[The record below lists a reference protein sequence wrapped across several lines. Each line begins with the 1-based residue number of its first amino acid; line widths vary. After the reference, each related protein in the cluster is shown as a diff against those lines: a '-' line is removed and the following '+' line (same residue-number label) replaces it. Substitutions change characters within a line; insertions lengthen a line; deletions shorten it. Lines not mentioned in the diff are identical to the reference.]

1 MNNKLLAI
9 NFIGTLKS
17 ILKETELENKKVKK
31 DTSLENPIMAD
42 IILSNQANAYKRILT
57 EYKKY
62 KVKKEENEA
71 NEE

>member
-9 NFIGTLKS
+9 NLVGKIKN

-31 DTSLENPIMAD
+31 DTNLENPILSD
-42 IILSNQANAYKRILT
+42 IILSNEANAYKKILAAYK
-57 EYKKY
+57 EYKT
-62 KVKKEENEA
+62 KKEESS

>member
-9 NFIGTLKS
+9 NLVGKIKN

-31 DTSLENPIMAD
+31 DTSLENPILSD
-42 IILSNQANAYKRILT
+42 IILSNEANAYKKILAAYK
-57 EYKKY
+57 EYKI
-62 KVKKEENEA
+62 KKEESS

>member
-9 NFIGTLKS
+9 NLVGKIKN

-31 DTSLENPIMAD
+31 DTNLENPILSD
-42 IILSNQANAYKRILT
+42 IILSNEANAYKKILAAYK
-57 EYKKY
+57 EYKT
-62 KVKKEENEA
+62 KKEESL

>member
-1 MNNKLLAI
+1 MNSKLLAI
-9 NFIGTLKS
+9 NLVGVIKK
-17 ILKETELENKKVKK
+17 ILRETELENKKVKK

-42 IILSNQANAYKRILT
+42 IILSNQANAYKQILM

-62 KVKKEENEA
+62 KVKKEENE